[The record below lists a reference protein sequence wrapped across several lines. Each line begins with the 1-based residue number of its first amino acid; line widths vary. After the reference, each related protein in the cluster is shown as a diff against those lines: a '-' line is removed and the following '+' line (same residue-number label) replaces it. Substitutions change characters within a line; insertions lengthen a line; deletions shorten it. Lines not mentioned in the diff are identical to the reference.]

1 MERRLIGGPGGLEVS
16 LVGLGCNAFGRRIG
30 EAETHAVVDA
40 AIDAGIDFLDTA
52 ETYGDGQSEAFMG
65 TGLKGKRNRVL
76 IASKCGFA
84 KSHVAGKPPGSAEN
98 IRTALEESL
107 KKLQTDRIDLYQ
119 LHRPDAATPVAETM
133 GALEDLVAEGKIRYY
148 GCSFYSGA
156 QMQEAANEAKR
167 GGLKGFVTAQNAW
180 NVLLRDIEID
190 LIPVCEAEGI
200 TVLPYYPIA
209 KGLLTGKY
217 RRDSSAPEGSRLANE
232 SDLADADFDVLEQLE
247 TYAKDHGH
255 DLLTLAMSWLAAQ
268 PVTASII
275 AGASKPEQ
283 PGANVAA
290 VGWKMT
296 PSNLAEIDA
305 IVSKE

>member
-1 MERRLIGGPGGLEVS
+1 
-16 LVGLGCNAFGRRIG
+16 
-30 EAETHAVVDA
+30 
-40 AIDAGIDFLDTA
+40 
-52 ETYGDGQSEAFMG
+52 MG

-76 IASKCGFA
+76 IASKFGFA

-98 IRTALEESL
+98 IRAALEESL

-133 GALEDLVAEGKIRYY
+133 GALEDLVAEGKIRHY

-180 NVLLRDIEID
+180 NVLLRDIETD
-190 LIPVCEAEGI
+190 LVPVCETEGI
-200 TVLPYYPIA
+200 AILPYYPIA

-217 RRDSSAPEGSRLANE
+217 RRGSSAPEGSRLANE

-247 TYAKDHGH
+247 TYAKDHGQ

-305 IVSKE
+305 IVPKE